1 MGNLDLTRELRS
13 FAMDGRPMVLYTAGC
28 LPKKGEFTVTAEA
41 LLRHCGDRVVGVA
54 DERARVETLADL
66 EDWAWAG
73 PIPVSPKPLEL
84 LSDGA
89 DLVIGL
95 SLSGPQRLFDRH
107 RAVIVAVA
115 EAGHRVF
122 NGLHDLIDHPR
133 VVNLRR
139 FTEDQRLLLSG
150 TESSSVRIVTV
161 GTSTD
166 ADMLTTTIE
175 LERALL
181 AAGWTADWVPT
192 SDAGILIR
200 GFGRCLDAVPLAF
213 AAGLLED
220 AILTVEAHAEI
231 VVIEGQGS
239 ILDPARSL
247 AAAAIGHAGQSR
259 YHMLCH
265 RVMPDDEDLVALL
278 GEAANRYGAL
288 HEAAGFHSTLLA
300 VSLDTSVL
308 SEAEASRVPV
318 AGQVLGV
325 PCVDARDDLSSVVA
339 ALSALSDQSQP

>member
-1 MGNLDLTRELRS
+1 MQYLDLTSELRS
-13 FAMDGRPMVLYTAGC
+13 FAMDGGPIVLYTAGT

-54 DERARVETLADL
+54 DERAGVETLAAL

-84 LSDGA
+84 LAPGA
-89 DLVIGL
+89 DLVVGL
-95 SLSGPQRLFDRH
+95 SLPGPQPMFDRH
-107 RAVIVAVA
+107 RAQIVAVA
-115 EAGHRVF
+115 DAGYRVF

-139 FTEDQRLLLSG
+139 FTEDQRLMMNG
-150 TESSSVRIVTV
+150 TKSSSVRIVTV
-161 GTSTD
+161 GTSAE

-181 AAGWTADWVPT
+181 AAGLTADWVPT
-192 SDAGILIR
+192 SDAGVLIH

-213 AAGLLED
+213 AAGILEEV
-220 AILTVEAHAEI
+220 ILTVEAHAEI

-239 ILDPARSL
+239 ILDPARAT
-247 AAAAIGHAGQSR
+247 AAATISQAGQGR
-259 YHMLCH
+259 YHVLCH
-265 RVMPDDEDLVALL
+265 RMTDPDEDPVSLL
-278 GEAANRYGAL
+278 GEAATRYDAF
-288 HEAAGFHSTLLA
+288 HNAAGCRSTLLA
-300 VSLDTSVL
+300 VSLDTSAL
-308 SEAEASRVPV
+308 SEPEASRVPV

-325 PCVDARDDLSSVVA
+325 PCVETRGDMSSVVA
-339 ALSALSDQSQP
+339 ALSDLTDQPRP